1 MRAPL
6 VLLDPA
12 EVARRLDPGALIE
25 AMSAALADLSAGRA
39 EGPPRIAV
47 RSAHGLLAAMPGR
60 AAGLLGAKLVT
71 VFPENAARGL
81 PGHQAVI
88 ALFAAST
95 GELRALLDGTAIT
108 AARTAAVSAVATRL
122 LARPDARVL
131 AIVGAGVQAEAHAR
145 IVRRVRDF
153 AEVRLASRRPDRTR
167 ACAAACGATP
177 CDSIASAVRGA
188 DVVCCCTH
196 AAAPVVEIAWLSPGA
211 HVNSVGIGG
220 HELGRDTLAAA
231 AVLAVETRAAF
242 LPFPSGAFEL
252 QGLDAA
258 AAVELGELI
267 SGARPGRAPDARI
280 TVFKSVGHAVEDI
293 AAAAL
298 LLTAAESC

>member
-1 MRAPL
+1 VAPPL
-6 VLLDPA
+6 LLLDPA
-12 EVARRLDPGALIE
+12 GIAGRLDPDTLIAAL
-25 AMSAALADLSAGRA
+25 AAALADLSAGRA

-47 RSAHGLLAAMPGR
+47 RSPAGLLAAMPGR

-71 VFPENAARGL
+71 VFPDNHARGL
-81 PGHQAVI
+81 PGHQAVV
-88 ALFAAST
+88 ALFDANT
-95 GELRALLDGTAIT
+95 GALRALVDGAAIT

-122 LARPDARVL
+122 LARRDARVL
-131 AIVGAGVQAEAHAR
+131 AILGTSVQADAHAR

-153 AEVRLASRRPDRTR
+153 AEVRLAGRRPERAR
-167 ACAAACGATP
+167 ACAAACNALPFDT
-177 CDSIASAVRGA
+177 IEAAVRGA

-196 AAAPVVEIAWLSPGA
+196 AAEPVLRRAWLAPGA

-220 HELGRDTLAAA
+220 HELDRDTLLAGR
-231 AVLAVETRAAF
+231 LAVETRAAF

-252 QGLDAA
+252 QGLDPA
-258 AAVELGELI
+258 AAVELGELLA
-267 SGARPGRAPDARI
+267 GARPGRADDAQI

-298 LLTAAESC
+298 LLAPQENC